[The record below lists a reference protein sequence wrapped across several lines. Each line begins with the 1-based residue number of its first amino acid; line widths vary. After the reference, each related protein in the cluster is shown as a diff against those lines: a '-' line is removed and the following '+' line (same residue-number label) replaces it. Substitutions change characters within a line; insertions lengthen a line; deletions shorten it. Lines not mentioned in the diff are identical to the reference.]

1 MEVENWGKMHG
12 FDHPFSLEG
21 VVQKYVF
28 CKVLLPFLTL
38 GICRMC
44 FLYPSLRFRMGLNST
59 PYCQLKY
66 MLWYA
71 QNAI

>member
-28 CKVLLPFLTL
+28 RKVLLPYLTQRTRKPIWQTNRHSL
-38 GICRMC
+38 PTV
-44 FLYPSLRFRMGLNST
+44 LTYPT
-59 PYCQLKY
+59 
-66 MLWYA
+66 
-71 QNAI
+71 